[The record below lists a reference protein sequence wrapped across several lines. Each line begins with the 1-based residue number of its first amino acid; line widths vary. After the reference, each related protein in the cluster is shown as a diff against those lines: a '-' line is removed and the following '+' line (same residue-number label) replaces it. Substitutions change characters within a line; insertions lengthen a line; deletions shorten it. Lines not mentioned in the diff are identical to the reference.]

1 MEGKTDR
8 WDRMMHSWVMAG
20 EESWGRRVRRRNG
33 GREGGGGHGVQ
44 RRGAEAELRGRRK
57 GEGGRRGRHGE
68 SVWPQR
74 HKSPGRENMG
84 RRTQGRPAGPPAAPQ
99 EAECPQRSFWNPP
112 RVSTITTGA
121 PTFHTHAHTCV
132 HTLALAASHG
142 HPHQL
147 SRPPLHPQPQ
157 PLPDL

>member
-57 GEGGRRGRHGE
+57 ESESGEPLE
-68 SVWPQR
+68 TLPAEEEAPAQ
-74 HKSPGRENMG
+74 EN
-84 RRTQGRPAGPPAAPQ
+84 
-99 EAECPQRSFWNPP
+99 E
-112 RVSTITTGA
+112 
-121 PTFHTHAHTCV
+121 
-132 HTLALAASHG
+132 
-142 HPHQL
+142 
-147 SRPPLHPQPQ
+147 
-157 PLPDL
+157 